1 MEKRVLFFKV
11 GRQLY
16 GLDVLRT
23 HGIEK
28 LENFTPIM
36 NISPHL
42 KGLMTLRGEILPVY
56 SLPSK
61 FGMEQ
66 KPMGDHTQIFIG
78 KLRDGMMI
86 SFIMDD
92 VKEIIE
98 VDMKEFVE
106 PPEMIKSVATDY
118 VESVVSNKGTLAIM
132 ISLDKLIEPQEKEV
146 IKKLVDDAKKR
157 EQEKREEAL
166 MREFEERKRKEREEK
181 ERLEKEQQEA
191 QKKEEA

>member
-1 MEKRVLFFKV
+1 MGKRVLFFKV

-23 HGIEK
+23 HGIEN

-36 NISPHL
+36 NICQHV
-42 KGLMTLRGEILPVY
+42 KGLMTLRGDILPVY

-66 KPMGDHTQIFIG
+66 KPFDTHTQVFVG
-78 KLRDGMMI
+78 KLRDGMYI
-86 SFIMDD
+86 AFIMDE

-98 VDMKEFVE
+98 VDMHQFSAT
-106 PPEMIKSVATDY
+106 PEMIKSNTTDY
-118 VESVVSNKGTLAIM
+118 VESVVTNKGTLAVM
-132 ISLDKLIEPQEKEV
+132 ISLDKLIDPKEKEA
-146 IKKLVDDAKKR
+146 IKKLVDDAKKK

-166 MREFEERKRKEREEK
+166 QRQLEEARRKEQEEK
-181 ERLEKEQQEA
+181 ERLEKEQQE
-191 QKKEEA
+191 